1 MWRVDLIDVL
11 LLLVVAG
18 LSLAAARL
26 ARDRRRL
33 AARLRDGQAELAG
46 HRDALTHAALAAERA
61 RIAHELHD
69 VVAHGISVMTLGVGA
84 GRMIMEKDPARA
96 RETLWEAEESGRQAL
111 AELQRMLGLFG
122 HGGVSASRTPQPRL
136 SDLADLIAKVRAEGL
151 RVDVVEDGQ
160 PAEVGPALELAAY
173 RIVQEALR
181 NTLRHAGAG
190 SARVTLRWRP
200 GFLDVLVRDD
210 GRATAGGL
218 PGHAGSAADTGPVPA
233 AGLRAATGNGLLG
246 MRERV
251 SLFGGTLQAA
261 PHADGGFEVWA
272 RLPTTGEARG
282 SYPPWQA
289 ARPAGSA
296 ELAKPAEPAEPEEP
310 EELAKLVESGVS
322 RTR

>member
-11 LLLVVAG
+11 LLLVAAG

-84 GRMIMEKDPARA
+84 GRMIMEKDPVRA

-122 HGGVSASRTPQPRL
+122 HGGVPASRAPQPRL
-136 SDLADLIAKVRAEGL
+136 SDLADLLAKVRAEGL
-151 RVDVVEDGQ
+151 RVEVVEDGR
-160 PAEVGPALELAAY
+160 PAEVGPTLELAAY
-173 RIVQEALR
+173 RIVQESLR

-190 SARVTLRWRP
+190 AARVTLRWRP

-210 GRATAGGL
+210 GRAA
-218 PGHAGSAADTGPVPA
+218 PTGPTAIPGA
-233 AGLRAATGNGLLG
+233 AGTTATPGNGLLG

-251 SLFGGTLQAA
+251 TLFGGTLQAA
-261 PHADGGFEVWA
+261 PHPDGGFEVWA
-272 RLPTTGEARG
+272 RLPTAGEARG

-289 ARPAGSA
+289 ARPAGPAQPGELTEPGEAA
-296 ELAKPAEPAEPEEP
+296 ESPRQSDSLSPREKAA
-310 EELAKLVESGVS
+310 S
-322 RTR
+322 RSCLE